1 MTAPH
6 IKRNSQAVRWCK
18 TNKMTASFWNWKEYY
33 TKPMSDNIPEGIT
46 CKLSYTLF
54 VLPAAHHTVCDVSMS
69 IFLMN
74 REVNDYRTVFGKNLI
89 DCVNEAIRLRMEK
102 EL

>member
-46 CKLSYTLF
+46 CKLSYT
-54 VLPAAHHTVCDVSMS
+54 
-69 IFLMN
+69 MN
-74 REVNDYRTVFGKNLI
+74 REVNDYQTVFGKNLI